1 MKNSGKQVLCVKNE
15 KANKILL
22 IAQIV
27 VTLLGLSLTVAEM
40 CSGVRSKASD
50 ITNIVSLEMYALI
63 LFYVL
68 FSYRA
73 PHGNLFRYCL
83 LIYALVLGLLHAPA
97 YVAAFSRGTAV
108 VAAVLIAF
116 MCGRL
121 HKLKQCTILSVV
133 ILAILLASAVYSL
146 TQLSAMADVGITVKN
161 KLVLFNQPF
170 IWFSFAAAYLVRFSS
185 HKQAGENEPVEE

>member
-1 MKNSGKQVLCVKNE
+1 MLCVKNE
-15 KANKILL
+15 KATKILL
-22 IAQIV
+22 IAQLV

-97 YVAAFSRGTAV
+97 YVAAFSRGAAV

-170 IWFSFAAAYLVRFSS
+170 LWFSFAAAYLVRFSS

>member
-1 MKNSGKQVLCVKNE
+1 MLCVKNE
-15 KANKILL
+15 KAGKILL
-22 IAQIV
+22 IAQLI

-40 CSGVRSKASD
+40 CTGVRSQAND

-83 LIYALVLGLLHAPA
+83 LIYALVLGLLHAPS
-97 YVAAFSRGTAV
+97 YVAEFSRGAAV

-133 ILAILLASAVYSL
+133 ILVILLAGSVYTL
-146 TQLSAMADVGITVKN
+146 TQLPALADVGLTVKN

-170 IWFSFAAAYLVRFSS
+170 LWFSFAAAYLVRFSS

>member
-1 MKNSGKQVLCVKNE
+1 MKNE
-15 KANKILL
+15 KASKILL
-22 IAQIV
+22 VVQLI

-40 CSGVRSKASD
+40 CTGTRSQAAD

-97 YVAAFSRGTAV
+97 YVAEFSRGAAV

-121 HKLKQCTILSVV
+121 NKFKQCTILSVV
-133 ILAILLASAVYSL
+133 VLVILLASSVYTL
-146 TQLSAMADVGITVKN
+146 TQLPALADVGLTVKN
-161 KLVLFNQPF
+161 KLVLFNQP
-170 IWFSFAAAYLVRFSS
+170 ILWFSFAAAYLIRFAS
-185 HKQAGENEPVEE
+185 HKQAGENEPADAE